1 MLIPL
6 YVQTSLLNVSSQ
18 LSAMLEAH
26 ETLPSTVTPFH
37 SSQSRKLR
45 KLHASHHSSLTTS
58 TIRTSFALDI
68 PSDAAPA
75 FQCTCGN
82 TDPLPPS
89 RNNKERPG
97 GLEWKV
103 RLCLLVSVASEHSR
117 QGFDGIRL
125 KHLVRDGQRGEWGS
139 AWRPTKGIAPLQNID
154 VKKQSLAQAKAASE
168 QGGNAQ
174 AANSRGWASY
184 LLSGF
189 LSSGERE
196 YHDGDE
202 DEDEED
208 YDAQSH
214 PYGEGL
220 VIDED
225 GEVDIGGGDHGWSE
239 LRVET
244 VECEVPIAVWPGN
257 TAFRPL
263 EVVFDV

>member
-1 MLIPL
+1 
-6 YVQTSLLNVSSQ
+6 
-18 LSAMLEAH
+18 MLEAH
-26 ETLPSTVTPFH
+26 ETLPSSVTPFH
-37 SSQSRKLR
+37 SSQSKKLR

-58 TIRTSFALDI
+58 TLRTSFALDI

-75 FQCTCGN
+75 FRCSCGSN
-82 TDPLPPS
+82 NPLASP
-89 RNNKERPG
+89 RLNKSSSERFG

-125 KHLVRDGQRGEWGS
+125 KHLIREGQRGEWGS
-139 AWRPTKGIAPLQNID
+139 SWRATKGIAPLQNID
-154 VKKQSLAQAKAASE
+154 IKKQSLAQAKAAKVASE
-168 QGGNAQ
+168 QGNAQ
-174 AANSRGWASY
+174 SANSRGWASY

-189 LSSGERE
+189 LATGERE

-202 DEDEED
+202 EEEDED
-208 YDAQSH
+208 YDTQSH

-225 GEVDIGGGDHGWSE
+225 GEVDIGGGDQGWSE